1 MQNYLALMDKILK
14 HGEKR
19 PDRTGTGTYSLF
31 GESLRF
37 DLDEGFPL
45 LTTKKVHF
53 HSIKVELLWFLMATD
68 DPTFLHENNC
78 TIWDEW
84 IIKDGPDKGKLPNTY
99 GMMWR
104 KWKTGNT
111 CDLCG
116 GAKTV
121 NPSYEFGAEQLG
133 DGPMPCPKCDATG
146 LEHVDQIA
154 NVIAGIK
161 KDPMGR
167 RHIVSAWNPPLVN
180 NTALPWCH
188 AFFQFYVNE
197 RVSRSGKIHRS
208 LSCHL
213 YQRSADYFLG
223 VPFNIASYALLTHM
237 IAAQTEM
244 DVGQL
249 IITFGDV
256 HIYQNHVE
264 QVVEQ
269 MRRKPRPLPQ
279 LLLAD
284 ADNIDDYKVE
294 SITVEG
300 YDSWPLIKAPV
311 AV

>member
-19 PDRTGTGTYSLF
+19 ADRTGTGTYSLF

-104 KWKTGNT
+104 KWPST
-111 CDLCG
+111 CPVCLG
-116 GAKTV
+116 SLGACETC
-121 NPSYEFGAEQLG
+121 N
-133 DGPMPCPKCDATG
+133 ATG
-146 LEHVDQIA
+146 IIHTDQIA

>member
-1 MQNYLALMDKILK
+1 MRNYLDLMEKILK

-19 PDRTGTGTYSLF
+19 TDRTGVGTYSLF
-31 GESLRF
+31 GEQLRF

-53 HSIKVELLWFLMATD
+53 HSIKVELLWFLMGTD
-68 DPTFLHENNC
+68 DPKFMDDNGC
-78 TIWDEW
+78 TIWEEW
-84 IIKDGPDKGKLPNTY
+84 KIKEGPDKGKLPNTY

-104 KWKTGNT
+104 KWPST
-111 CDLCG
+111 CHVCLG
-116 GAKTV
+116 SLGACETC
-121 NPSYEFGAEQLG
+121 N
-133 DGPMPCPKCDATG
+133 ATG
-146 LEHVDQIA
+146 IIHTDQIA
-154 NVIAGIK
+154 NLIDGLK

-167 RHIVSAWNPPLVN
+167 RHIISAWNPPLVGK
-180 NTALPWCH
+180 TALPWCH
-188 AFFQFYVNE
+188 AFYQFYVNE
-197 RVSRSGKIHRS
+197 KVSRGGKVRRS
-208 LSCHL
+208 LSCHM

-249 IITFGDV
+249 IISFGDV

-269 MRRKPRPLPQ
+269 LRRKPRPLPQ
-279 LLLAD
+279 LLLSEGID
-284 ADNIDDYKVE
+284 SIDNYTIDSIVIDDYNPH
-294 SITVEG
+294 
-300 YDSWPLIKAPV
+300 PLIKAPV